1 MPTTLFSFGFLLACL
16 IQTINL
22 PALKLNHQTIFP
34 NVEPCPILTQQA
46 IPPQTGKQDIQV
58 LKVDGDSID
67 PESFFMMD
75 LQVNKPA
82 DTILE
87 ARLYALNIPHLK
99 PDQQIFSIKQKLKKP
114 NSKTRIVVR
123 SLGPNVPEPNHYPNG
138 GFKFQVI
145 LFLNEI
151 PVTVVD
157 ITVDEY
163 GNFKWK
169 QSPFSNE

>member
-1 MPTTLFSFGFLLACL
+1 MQNKLVPFGFLLACL
-16 IQTINL
+16 IQTINM
-22 PALKLNHQTIFP
+22 PAIKLNHQKIFP
-34 NVEPCPILTQQA
+34 DVELCPILTKQA
-46 IPPQTGKQDIQV
+46 NPPQTGKPDIQV

-75 LQVNKPA
+75 MQVNKPA

-99 PDQQIFSIKQKLKKP
+99 PDQQILAIKQRLKKP
-114 NSKTRIVVR
+114 NSKTRIIFR
-123 SLGPNVPEPNHYPNG
+123 GLGPNVPEPNHYPEE
-138 GFKFQVI
+138 GFKSQVI